1 MAHDVGKTGVNDAAR
16 RTATDGFDR
25 EVRATIDAA
34 IAGDP
39 LTPAERTER
48 MREALERCSELRE
61 RLLEQM
67 GEPLPAGWSA
77 RMIRE
82 GRP

>member
-1 MAHDVGKTGVNDAAR
+1 MAHSVDETGIGRSAGRDDPRGNDRA
-16 RTATDGFDR
+16 
-25 EVRATIDAA
+25 VRSVIDAA
-34 IAGDP
+34 IEADP
-39 LTPAERTER
+39 MSPEERSKR
-48 MREALERCSELRE
+48 MGEALERCNELRE

-67 GEPLPAGWSA
+67 DGPLPSGWSA